1 MTKHNPYDHSLAAKG
16 ARAAASI
23 LADHAEESVV
33 RISVHQFRSD
43 ILPNLANPDNH
54 DISYWLNYVKHP
66 NAPLHVIND
75 DGSTL
80 YVVPPLSQSIS
91 STVAQFNTPSLD
103 TKMQNLRK
111 RVERSPRSQ
120 TQEFARTLSP
130 AIRHSENILTNRI
143 RLNQILVAEGYQPL
157 LIPGVNKPLVG
168 DVSTPAAATA
178 TQKTGYLDE
187 FEDSNL

>member
-23 LADHAEESVV
+23 LADHAELSVV
-33 RISVHQFRSD
+33 RISVHQFRAD
-43 ILPNLANPDNH
+43 ILPHLANPDNH

-80 YVVPPLSQSIS
+80 YVVPPLSQPIS
-91 STVAQFNTPSLD
+91 STVAEFNTPSLD

-120 TQEFARTLSP
+120 TQEYHRTLSP
-130 AIRHSENILTNRI
+130 TIRHGENVLTNRI
-143 RLNQILVAEGYQPL
+143 RLNQILVAEGYPPL
-157 LIPGVNKPLVG
+157 MIPGVNKALVG
-168 DVSTPAAATA
+168 AASLPAADA